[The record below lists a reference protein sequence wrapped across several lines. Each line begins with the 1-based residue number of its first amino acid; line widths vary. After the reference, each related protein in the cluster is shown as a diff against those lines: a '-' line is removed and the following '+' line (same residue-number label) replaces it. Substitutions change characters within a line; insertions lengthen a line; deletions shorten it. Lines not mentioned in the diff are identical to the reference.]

1 MITRMAMRVFV
12 AVETSAAIST
22 STVETFTPREHSMRS
37 FWRFTC
43 LLAVSCNKSCA
54 TNSAITPSAI
64 DVRVAVTTAAL
75 IAVTTDVTA

>member
-1 MITRMAMRVFV
+1 MITRMATSVFV
-12 AVETSAAIST
+12 AVEIRVAISA
-22 STVETFTPREHSMRS
+22 STVVTFTPREHSMRS

-75 IAVTTDVTA
+75 SAVTTDVTA